1 MKRLF
6 QECKIAKGN
15 ATVLS
20 EMLAYAKPEQIE
32 GSLIPVR
39 VISQLTPDL
48 HFVSLLHYL
57 CVAHHDSPSSILL
70 ILI

>member
-20 EMLAYAKPEQIE
+20 EMLAFAKPEQMDR
-32 GSLIPVR
+32 SVIPVR
-39 VISQLTPDL
+39 DFSCLQSPIPFCLPYFSLGTLFQP
-48 HFVSLLHYL
+48 HFLFFFH
-57 CVAHHDSPSSILL
+57 I
-70 ILI
+70 